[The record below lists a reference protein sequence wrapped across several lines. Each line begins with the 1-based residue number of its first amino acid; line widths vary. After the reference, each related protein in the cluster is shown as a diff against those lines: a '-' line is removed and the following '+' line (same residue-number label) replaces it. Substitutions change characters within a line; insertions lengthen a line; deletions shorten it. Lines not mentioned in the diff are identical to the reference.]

1 VSLAGPVLA
10 LTSGGTAS
18 VPAPKVP
25 TPPCTVLLQNVSPYA
40 LQAQIQGG
48 TVWIPPY
55 TQQSVPWSNSVGV
68 TVSAEPVITSPSG
81 APASLLVTFYNQG
94 EVVPPNG
101 PITGYTSITGAVVNA
116 TISGPVTISG
126 TVAISSGTVDVGT
139 VAGAI
144 SIAANQV
151 VQVENVPAGTVVV
164 GGTVAISSGTINVG
178 TISGS
183 ISIAAGQV
191 VQVENVPA
199 GTVVVGGTVAISSGT
214 VNIGTISGSVTI
226 ASGSVDIGSGNIT
239 IVGGQGGATNVGTYL
254 PPVQVGQI
262 TPLSVGS
269 NAVNCVLPPGTQ
281 AVKITFWGGYGSGRV
296 ISGLYVLGI
305 TTGLEYLNNVAPQ
318 QDVIVLP
325 IDQVTEPGVVQVAF
339 TSRLAG
345 GGVTVVAVL
354 GNATVDVGDS
364 PQQPVFTQPV
374 VAQPVGL
381 LMQSANLTHTV
392 TANTVFNPVPAIATE
407 VITVWSVDLTLG
419 AASNNAGY
427 YLAALRSS
435 ATSVLVAAVQL
446 YLASL
451 IAGSSTVPITK
462 SFPLGLALPAGEGLD
477 IELDT
482 SAGGPP
488 TWFTCGSVQ
497 YTQA

>member
-81 APASLLVTFYNQG
+81 APASLLVTFYDQG
-94 EVVPPNG
+94 EAVPANG

-116 TISGPVTISG
+116 TISGPVTVSG

-139 VAGAI
+139 VA
-144 SIAANQV
+144 
-151 VQVENVPAGTVVV
+151 
-164 GGTVAISSGTINVG
+164 
-178 TISGS
+178 GS

-254 PPVQVGQI
+254 PPVRVGQI

-427 YLAALRSS
+427 YLAVLRSS

-488 TWFTCGSVQ
+488 TWFACGSVQ

>member
-1 VSLAGPVLA
+1 
-10 LTSGGTAS
+10 
-18 VPAPKVP
+18 
-25 TPPCTVLLQNVSPYA
+25 
-40 LQAQIQGG
+40 
-48 TVWIPPY
+48 
-55 TQQSVPWSNSVGV
+55 
-68 TVSAEPVITSPSG
+68 
-81 APASLLVTFYNQG
+81 
-94 EVVPPNG
+94 
-101 PITGYTSITGAVVNA
+101 
-116 TISGPVTISG
+116 
-126 TVAISSGTVDVGT
+126 
-139 VAGAI
+139 
-144 SIAANQV
+144 
-151 VQVENVPAGTVVV
+151 
-164 GGTVAISSGTINVG
+164 
-178 TISGS
+178 
-183 ISIAAGQV
+183 
-191 VQVENVPA
+191 
-199 GTVVVGGTVAISSGT
+199 VVGGTVAISSGT

-254 PPVQVGQI
+254 PPVRVGQI

-427 YLAALRSS
+427 YLAVLRSS

-488 TWFTCGSVQ
+488 TWFACGSVQ

>member
-1 VSLAGPVLA
+1 MSLAGPVLA

-116 TISGPVTISG
+116 TISGPVTVSG

-139 VAGAI
+139 VA
-144 SIAANQV
+144 
-151 VQVENVPAGTVVV
+151 
-164 GGTVAISSGTINVG
+164 
-178 TISGS
+178 GS

-254 PPVQVGQI
+254 PPVRVGQI

-427 YLAALRSS
+427 YLAVLRSS

-488 TWFTCGSVQ
+488 TWFACGSVQ

>member
-1 VSLAGPVLA
+1 MSLAGPVLA

-81 APASLLVTFYNQG
+81 APASLLVTFYDQG
-94 EVVPPNG
+94 EAVPANG

-116 TISGPVTISG
+116 TISGPVTVSG

-139 VAGAI
+139 VA
-144 SIAANQV
+144 
-151 VQVENVPAGTVVV
+151 
-164 GGTVAISSGTINVG
+164 
-178 TISGS
+178 GS

-254 PPVQVGQI
+254 PPVRVGQI

-427 YLAALRSS
+427 YLAVLRSS

-488 TWFTCGSVQ
+488 TWFACGSVQ

>member
-116 TISGPVTISG
+116 TISGPVTVSG

-139 VAGAI
+139 VA
-144 SIAANQV
+144 
-151 VQVENVPAGTVVV
+151 
-164 GGTVAISSGTINVG
+164 
-178 TISGS
+178 GS

-254 PPVQVGQI
+254 PPVRVGQI

-427 YLAALRSS
+427 YLAVLRSS

-488 TWFTCGSVQ
+488 TWFACGSVQ